1 MAIRNLQTV
10 TTTVTSS
17 ATTILVAGTG
27 GGDTAQVMGIQ
38 VTNTGAAFTAFT
50 IEVRCGSSAVWT
62 EIASAAGDFSTPLSP
77 MLRVVGAPVTL
88 ANAATCFILLLMQG
102 IHEVR
107 LKATCGTST
116 SAAVNVTM
124 G

>member
-1 MAIRNLQTV
+1 MAIRNLPTI

-17 ATTILVAGTG
+17 ATTILTAGTG
-27 GGDTAQVMGIQ
+27 GGDSAQVMGIQ

-50 IEVRCGSSAVWT
+50 LAVRCGSSSVWT
-62 EIASAAGDFSTPLSP
+62 TLASAAGDYSSPASPL
-77 MLRVVGAPVTL
+77 LRVDGAPVTL
-88 ANAATCFILLLMQG
+88 ASGSTAFLLLVMQG

-107 LKATCGTST
+107 IQATCATTT